1 MTDPEITTELFEAL
15 LEWLGPDREKAA
27 EKYET
32 IRTRLIKIFVKKGCS
47 DPDTLFDTTVNRV
60 TLKLPEMVAGY
71 VGDPLW
77 YFISVG
83 RNVFR
88 EWLRVKEIPYESVPQ
103 QIVEPDPDF
112 ALQCLQKCLDHLT
125 AEDRDLVLD
134 YHVDAKGAK
143 IDLRR
148 KLAEERGVTL
158 NALRVK
164 TFRLR
169 SMLEKCVLECLSG
182 ERNELSSSAH

>member
-1 MTDPEITTELFEAL
+1 MTEREITAELFETL

-27 EKYET
+27 EKYEA
-32 IRTRLIKIFVKKGCS
+32 IRTRLIKIFIKKGCS
-47 DPDTLFDTTVNRV
+47 DAETLFDTTVNRV
-60 TLKLPEMVAGY
+60 TLKLPEMAASY

-88 EWLRVKEIPYESVPQ
+88 EWLRTKEIPYESVPQ

-112 ALQCLQKCLDHLT
+112 ARQCLQKCLDHLT
-125 AEDRDLVLD
+125 AEDRNLVLD
-134 YHVDAKGAK
+134 YYVDAKGAK

-164 TFRLR
+164 TYRLR
-169 SMLEKCVLECLSG
+169 SILEKCVLDCLNGQS
-182 ERNELSSSAH
+182 NELSSSPH

>member
-1 MTDPEITTELFEAL
+1 MPDREITTELFDTL

-27 EKYET
+27 EKYEA
-32 IRTRLIKIFVKKGCS
+32 IRTRLIKIFVKKGCY
-47 DPDTLFDTTVNRV
+47 DAETLFDTTVNRV
-60 TLKLPEMVAGY
+60 TLKLPDIVADF

-83 RNVFR
+83 RNVYR

-103 QIVEPDPDF
+103 QIVEPNPDF
-112 ALQCLQKCLDHLT
+112 ARECLQKCLDHLT
-125 AEDRDLVLD
+125 TEDRNLVLD
-134 YHVDAKGAK
+134 YYVDNKGAK

-148 KLAEERGVTL
+148 RLAEERGVTL

-164 TFRLR
+164 THRLR
-169 SMLEKCVLECLSG
+169 SNLERCVLECLKG
-182 ERNELSSSAH
+182 

>member
-1 MTDPEITTELFEAL
+1 MTDGEITTELFEAL

-27 EKYET
+27 AKYEA
-32 IRTRLIKIFVKKGCS
+32 IRTRLTRIFVKKGCT

-60 TLKLPEMVAGY
+60 TLKLPAIVADY

-88 EWLRVKEIPYESVPQ
+88 EWLRMREVPYDSVPQ
-103 QIVEPDPDF
+103 QIIEPDPDF
-112 ALQCLQKCLDHLT
+112 ARQCLQQCLEHLT
-125 AEDRDLVLD
+125 AEDRNLVLD
-134 YHVDAKGAK
+134 YHVDSKGAK

-164 TFRLR
+164 TYRLR
-169 SMLEKCVLECLSG
+169 SILEKCVLECLKG